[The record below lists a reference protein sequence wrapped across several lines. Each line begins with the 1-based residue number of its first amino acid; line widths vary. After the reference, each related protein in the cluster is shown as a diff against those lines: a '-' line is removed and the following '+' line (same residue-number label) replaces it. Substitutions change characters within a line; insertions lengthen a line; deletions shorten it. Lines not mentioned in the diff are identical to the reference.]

1 MYPFLPHAGLCMR
14 DKRCFQGRSV
24 RGDDTRGH
32 VREVIPVRFFRSA
45 AGRSPR
51 SSAEMRREVFRKRMT
66 AQSFGRSLWL
76 SFVSGTFVARHSLG
90 GSANQVSARTNR
102 PRGRSRRSPS
112 PEETSVIAATWKEG
126 SEWKVSE
133 PVRDVSISLPK
144 PSKTNREG
152 KRNITR

>member
-1 MYPFLPHAGLCMR
+1 MSFESFLHSSTRNSTSILSQSVTFQLEINKESGQSCVGTQGGGIWEIRHA
-14 DKRCFQGRSV
+14 
-24 RGDDTRGH
+24 
-32 VREVIPVRFFRSA
+32 
-45 AGRSPR
+45 
-51 SSAEMRREVFRKRMT
+51 SAEMRREVFRKRMT